1 MSTRSQVSGEVW
13 FPSWLSPVRG
23 QCQVLSEVPAAVMLS
38 ADQSNEADHRQTSI
52 QEFSSSQ
59 SLSAHLSCGKVL
71 PVALISQKGCSCHG
85 CLQVGPDRSMTSQA
99 SLEGGQPSPEVR
111 FKHLSG
117 RFQRGQIRRP
127 PAGRNLINRV
137 DKVVAATFVAAG
149 FWQRS
154 ALVLKPALSVHPGSL
169 LHHCP
174 RRCMNVYM
182 TTVLTIAHFRVITI
196 LNFSGGL

>member
-1 MSTRSQVSGEVW
+1 MPVQ
-13 FPSWLSPVRG
+13 SP
-23 QCQVLSEVPAAVMLS
+23 
-38 ADQSNEADHRQTSI
+38 
-52 QEFSSSQ
+52 
-59 SLSAHLSCGKVL
+59 
-71 PVALISQKGCSCHG
+71 
-85 CLQVGPDRSMTSQA
+85 
-99 SLEGGQPSPEVR
+99 LEGGQPSPEVR

-137 DKVVAATFVAAG
+137 DNVVAATFVAAG

-174 RRCMNVYM
+174 RRCMTVYVTMVSTIVRFREIIILIFLGFVTLRQPSVSARSPAVM
-182 TTVLTIAHFRVITI
+182 TIEVAIVPMCCNNPNADHHKEKPGDHKAP
-196 LNFSGGL
+196 SK

>member
-1 MSTRSQVSGEVW
+1 
-13 FPSWLSPVRG
+13 
-23 QCQVLSEVPAAVMLS
+23 
-38 ADQSNEADHRQTSI
+38 
-52 QEFSSSQ
+52 
-59 SLSAHLSCGKVL
+59 
-71 PVALISQKGCSCHG
+71 
-85 CLQVGPDRSMTSQA
+85 MTSQA

-154 ALVLKPALSVHPGSL
+154 VLVLKPALSVHPGSL

-182 TTVLTIAHFRVITI
+182 TMVSRVARFREIII
-196 LNFSGGL
+196 LIFLGGL